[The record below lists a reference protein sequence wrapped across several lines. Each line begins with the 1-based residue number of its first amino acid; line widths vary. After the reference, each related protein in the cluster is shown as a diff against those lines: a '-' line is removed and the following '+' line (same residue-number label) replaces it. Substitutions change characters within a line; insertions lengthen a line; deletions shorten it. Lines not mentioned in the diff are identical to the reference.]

1 MITHHVYRIVEKRM
15 FSYSSPCNCWT
26 RNIPYLQQQ
35 QQHIAGFTLF
45 SLWILLYVPRPLSSP
60 EVCKLVLCCVIV
72 ARKETK
78 KNKTHPVAANS
89 RPGQEHTLSDVET
102 RERISCL
109 MLSGS
114 VLSVILTISALP
126 PFAALRSDSAPK
138 CTTASSGLWNWAHIL
153 ELTLCQRKTTILHG
167 HGNRANSF
175 R

>member
-1 MITHHVYRIVEKRM
+1 MQLLDSK
-15 FSYSSPCNCWT
+15 YSVPAATTTAYCRFHS
-26 RNIPYLQQQ
+26 
-35 QQHIAGFTLF
+35 LF
-45 SLWILLYVPRPLSSP
+45 SMDSIIRSPSPVQSRNQYVNWFYVVLSLQ
-60 EVCKLVLCCVIV
+60 E
-72 ARKETK
+72 K
-78 KNKTHPVAANS
+78 KKKTHPVAANS

-102 RERISCL
+102 RERISCV

-126 PFAALRSDSAPK
+126 PFAALRSDSAAK
-138 CTTASSGLWNWAHIL
+138 FTTASSLLWNWAHIL

>member
-1 MITHHVYRIVEKRM
+1 MCIVSLKKECSLTALHATAGLEIFRTCSNNNSILQVSLSFLYGFYYTFPVPCPVQKYVNWFYVVLSLQEKK
-15 FSYSSPCNCWT
+15 
-26 RNIPYLQQQ
+26 Q
-35 QQHIAGFTLF
+35 
-45 SLWILLYVPRPLSSP
+45 
-60 EVCKLVLCCVIV
+60 
-72 ARKETK
+72 K